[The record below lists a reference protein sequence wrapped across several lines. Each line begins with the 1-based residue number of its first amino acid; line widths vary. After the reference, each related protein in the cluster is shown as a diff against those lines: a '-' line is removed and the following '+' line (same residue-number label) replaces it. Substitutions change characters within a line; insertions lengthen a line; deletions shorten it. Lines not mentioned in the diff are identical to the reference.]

1 MCGGF
6 LRNRLPLGKSPAMS
20 THTVKSK
27 YDRTM
32 FVPVRSKSAKKAHR
46 TYARSSRSNNLI
58 RDSLV
63 ECDDI
68 ITETSSKR
76 TSLPHERGI
85 MLMVENVVAGRA
97 AARARLVA
105 RHEEEALALV
115 V

>member
-1 MCGGF
+1 M
-6 LRNRLPLGKSPAMS
+6 
-20 THTVKSK
+20 
-27 YDRTM
+27 
-32 FVPVRSKSAKKAHR
+32 
-46 TYARSSRSNNLI
+46 
-58 RDSLV
+58 V

-76 TSLPHERGI
+76 TSLPRERGI

-97 AARARLVA
+97 AARARLVS